1 MLIYYVSKAM
11 VDAETQYSKME
22 QTTLALKSITQKL
35 RPYFQ
40 AHQVIVLMN
49 QPLISIFHK
58 LNMSKRMLKWA
69 IELSEYKIKYQP
81 RLALK
86 GQAMANFIAKLPL
99 KPSHL
104 TNSPKEGWWVLY
116 VDEAYKASG
125 SGKEYEA
132 KDEHMA
138 RYLAL
143 VQDSL
148 AKLGKWVIERATSSI
163 TLASICSVIE
173 SDIDWM
179 HEIVKY
185 LQTRE
190 LPGYEKHARKI
201 QVNHASGRTLAHRT
215 HTQGYYWPIIRQD
228 TKNYVKRCDRC
239 QKYTPISNGQI
250 EATNKTLLTTLKKML
265 EKAKGKWV
273 DKLPRVL
280 WVYRITPRRSTRTTP
295 FALAYGMETVIPIE
309 IGMPTTKTTM

>member
-11 VDAETQYSKME
+11 VDVETQYSKME

-125 SGKEYEA
+125 SGVG
-132 KDEHMA
+132 
-138 RYLAL
+138 LIL
-143 VQDSL
+143 
-148 AKLGKWVIERATSSI
+148 
-163 TLASICSVIE
+163 
-173 SDIDWM
+173 
-179 HEIVKY
+179 
-185 LQTRE
+185 
-190 LPGYEKHARKI
+190 
-201 QVNHASGRTLAHRT
+201 
-215 HTQGYYWPIIRQD
+215 
-228 TKNYVKRCDRC
+228 
-239 QKYTPISNGQI
+239 
-250 EATNKTLLTTLKKML
+250 
-265 EKAKGKWV
+265 
-273 DKLPRVL
+273 
-280 WVYRITPRRSTRTTP
+280 
-295 FALAYGMETVIPIE
+295 
-309 IGMPTTKTTM
+309 